1 MGMHMPVGGDSF
13 ELDFFYIVIMQTIWD
28 LRILKLI
35 LRLRDSG
42 TSTYKHTIPSNLVQR
57 LRRFYPNFVDLCR
70 LSSLNSF
77 SQILTSCH
85 KFGKDGFPDVY
96 RSVGIIP
103 TPVHSLPRYVVY
115 MSAMPF
121 CVWLTRSCDIYV

>member
-85 KFGKDGFPDVY
+85 KFGKDGFPDALLQ
-96 RSVGIIP
+96 G
-103 TPVHSLPRYVVY
+103 
-115 MSAMPF
+115 
-121 CVWLTRSCDIYV
+121 